1 MFAVQQGKHGRGAA
15 CLVVVLVTLVVL
27 SLATGLATAEEEKI
41 KLHYLTW
48 AGGASADYIRED
60 FIEPFQKLHPNIEIT
75 YEAVSFANFP
85 DKYLTYYIAGNAPD
99 LIHLSVGWVYDW
111 AEKGM
116 LTNLQPLFNRDLN
129 PNLFFAEPL
138 NAMRYPSM
146 SNGDLYGMPF
156 AFVLTS
162 LFYNKTMFDNRGL
175 QYPTLSWSWND
186 TREAAK
192 KLVRDVDGDGKTD
205 AWGFYSAHTY
215 TTLDPIIH
223 SFGGS
228 ILDDNFNVTL
238 DQPKAVDAA
247 RFMVD
252 LIHKD
257 GVAPNP
263 AVVSTSGI
271 NLFAQGN
278 MGMLIEN
285 ISQISLFRQS
295 QFDWDVAVM
304 PTGPEKR
311 VVRLWPDSFGIS
323 SQSKN
328 VEAAWEYVKFVVT
341 QKEMDRYSGSR
352 KVPIYRPLAI
362 SPEWLEKDQ
371 LPNKMMFIEAI
382 AYGDPLEFR
391 PRWGEWND
399 LKGNALAP
407 AWRGQMAIETAMKNA
422 ADAIRRVLASPTN

>member
-1 MFAVQQGKHGRGAA
+1 MFVVRQDGCRRG
-15 CLVVVLVTLVVL
+15 LIVVLIVLVVL
-27 SLATGLATAEEEKI
+27 TLTGGLTAAQEEKI

-75 YEAVSFANFP
+75 YEAVSFAAFP
-85 DKYLTYYIAGNAPD
+85 DKYLTYYISGNAPD

-111 AEKGM
+111 AQKGM
-116 LTNLQPLFNRDLN
+116 LTNLQPLYDRDLN
-129 PNLFFAEPL
+129 PDHFFGEPM

-146 SNGDLYGMPF
+146 SNGDLYGIPF

-175 QYPTLSWSWND
+175 QYPSFNWSWFD
-186 TREAAK
+186 ARETAK
-192 KLVRDVDGDGKTD
+192 KLVRDIDGDGKTD
-205 AWGFYSAHTY
+205 AWGLYSAHTY

-223 SFGGS
+223 AFGGR
-228 ILDDNFNVTL
+228 ILDDDFNVVL
-238 DQPKAVDAA
+238 DEPKAVEGA

-263 AVVSTSGI
+263 AVVGTSGV

-278 MGMLIEN
+278 MGMIIEN

-311 VVRLWPDSFGIS
+311 VVRLWPDSFAIS

-328 VEAAWEYVKFVVT
+328 VEAAWEYIKFVIT
-341 QKEMDRYSGSR
+341 QRKMDRYSGAR
-352 KVPIYRPLAI
+352 KVPIYRPLAM
-362 SPEWLEKDQ
+362 SPDWLERDL
-371 LPNKMMFIEAI
+371 LPNKMIFIESI

-391 PRWGEWND
+391 PRWGEWNNE
-399 LKGNALAP
+399 KGNALNP

-422 ADAIRRVLASPTN
+422 ADAIRRILNSPEN